1 MGYLPNRW
9 TMDRK
14 HSEQEGEKI
23 MDKVEALFSNFR
35 QEADAELERLGYAA
49 FQLGFEH
56 ATEMLDEISNREHNK
71 GNTYAAEDLRK
82 AAKELRGEND

>member
-1 MGYLPNRW
+1 
-9 TMDRK
+9 MDRK
-14 HSEQEGEKI
+14 HSKQEGEKI

-71 GNTYAAEDLRK
+71 GNTSTAEILRM